1 MTRPSAATVAIAS
14 LITEREWQRQ
24 VTDAAELFGWAWAH
38 FRPARTERGW
48 RTPVSGPL
56 GAGFPDLILCR
67 GDRLIL
73 AECKAEGARLSPP
86 QRQVHALLAQAV
98 PLYTWRP
105 SDLPAV
111 LDVLSTP
118 ALTRPGLPPGR
129 GQATGRGAPSP
140 RPGAASRAG
149 GTR

>member
-14 LITEREWQRQ
+14 LVSERDWQRQ
-24 VTDAAELFGWAWAH
+24 VTDAADLLGWAWAH
-38 FRPARTERGW
+38 FRPAMTSKGW
-48 RTPVSGPL
+48 RTPVSGPM

-73 AECKAEGARLSPP
+73 AELKAEGARLSPP
-86 QRQVHALLAQAV
+86 QRQVHAVLAQAV

-111 LDVLSTP
+111 LDVLGTP
-118 ALTRPGLPPGR
+118 ALIRPGWRAR
-129 GQATGRGAPSP
+129 GQVT
-140 RPGAASRAG
+140 ASRAG
-149 GTR
+149 SAR

>member
-14 LITEREWQRQ
+14 LITEKDWQRQ
-24 VTDAAELFGWAWAH
+24 VTDAAELFGWSWAH
-38 FRPARTERGW
+38 FRPAMTSKGW

-73 AECKAEGARLSPP
+73 VELKAEGARLSPP
-86 QRQVHALLAQAV
+86 QRQVHAVLSQAV

-111 LDVLSTP
+111 LDVLGTP
-118 ALTRPGLPPGR
+118 ALK
-129 GQATGRGAPSP
+129 
-140 RPGAASRAG
+140 RPGASPGSGGRAG
-149 GTR
+149 YSMPLSATAHRGNP